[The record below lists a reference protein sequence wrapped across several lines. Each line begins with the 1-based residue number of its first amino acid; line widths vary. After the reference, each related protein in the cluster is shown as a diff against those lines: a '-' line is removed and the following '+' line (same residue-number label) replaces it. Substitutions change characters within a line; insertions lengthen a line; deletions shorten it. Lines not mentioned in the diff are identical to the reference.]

1 MKEHTNI
8 FSETQDLITKEEIK
22 NLLSSRW
29 KKKSFEDSGLE
40 HYGCFFTVVF
50 KSKDFFKELFRDY
63 ENNIKKY
70 I

>member
-8 FSETQDLITKEEIK
+8 FSKSRDLIIKEEIK

-29 KKKSFEDSGLE
+29 EKKEKSFEDSGLE

-50 KSKDFFKELFRDY
+50 KSKDSFQRIIQRL
-63 ENNIKKY
+63 
-70 I
+70 